1 MFEELR
7 ARVVVPAALLVLAV
21 AAPARGQVGG
31 GNGFLFGAPSG
42 QISIRAGYSQPSAGS
57 DLFTE
62 SFQTFS
68 LQRSSLGAPDLGAEL
83 GINLLPQLDLTLG
96 IEFAGRSRNSDYRH
110 FVDNNNN
117 PIEQTTTFQR
127 IPVTAGLKAYL
138 LPPGRSIG
146 SLAWIPSSVVP
157 WVGAAV
163 GMTHYRF
170 AQEGDFIG
178 PQGTDGSLPV
188 YSDKLESSGWGYTG
202 QASAGVDVSISAR
215 TAVTL
220 DARYTRA
227 HATLDR
233 NYFSGYNDL
242 DLSGASVALGLT
254 FRL

>member
-1 MFEELR
+1 MFQELR
-7 ARVVVPAALLVLAV
+7 GKVAVPAALLVLAI
-21 AAPARGQVGG
+21 AAPARGQLSG
-31 GNGFLFGAPSG
+31 GNGYLFGAPSG

-57 DLFTE
+57 DLFAE

-83 GINLLPQLDLTLG
+83 GITVLPQLDFTLG
-96 IEFAGRSRNSDYRH
+96 IEFSGRSSGSDYRH
-110 FVDNNNN
+110 FAEDGK

-138 LPPGRSIG
+138 LPRGRSIG

-178 PQGTDGSLPV
+178 PARADGSIPIFT
-188 YSDKLESSGWGYTG
+188 DNLESSGWGFTG
-202 QASAGVDVSISAR
+202 QASGGVDVNVSTR

-233 NYFSGYNDL
+233 NFFSGYNDL